1 MLKSE
6 SQFLVGKIKLL
17 VKTDDKV
24 PVKFNLI
31 RKLLSVCRYM
41 YMYYNMGL
49 GISAIET
56 VTAAKSMLK

>member
-6 SQFLVGKIKLL
+6 SKFSVGKIKLL

-24 PVKFNLI
+24 SVKFNLI

-41 YMYYNMGL
+41 YYNIGL

-56 VTAAKSMLK
+56 VTAATIC